1 VETSVLDTPTRFSV
15 PASAGIGKISARDRA
30 EETLVAGLIH
40 GNKNQVGIFLHRTHR
55 PVYAMAARLTTDPDL
70 RHDWSQDV
78 LLRILQEMKKGN
90 FVYRRPGCFWAW
102 FQMRANFLLINF
114 FQQHHKQNERL
125 TMGEAGTA
133 LAEKIPWTRQR
144 DPLRLM
150 EEIEARHLV
159 EMCLDELPSDDQ
171 RRALHL
177 LLFQDLTYR
186 EIARTMDASLNTVR
200 SWILRGRITMRR
212 KLAEKMDI

>member
-1 VETSVLDTPTRFSV
+1 MQVS
-15 PASAGIGKISARDRA
+15 ASPLPKIPARDRA

-40 GNKNQVGIFLHRTHR
+40 RDRTQVGIFLHRTHR
-55 PVYAMAARLTTDPDL
+55 PVYAMAARLTTDPNL

-114 FQQHHKQNERL
+114 YQQHRKQNERL

-133 LAEKIPWTRQR
+133 LAEKIPWTRKR
-144 DPLRLM
+144 DPLHLM

-159 EMCLDELPSDDQ
+159 EECLDELSSDDQ
-171 RRALHL
+171 RRALYL
-177 LLFQDLTYR
+177 FLFQDLTYR
-186 EIARTMDASLNTVR
+186 EIARAMDASLNTVR
-200 SWILRGRITMRR
+200 SWILRGRITMRQ
-212 KLAEKMDI
+212 KLAEKLDF